1 MTLQTK
7 FGRMEYMKALK
18 SWKPILICTGPPGT
32 GKTMYA
38 CKQAGKYMKNRTYEK
53 FIVTRPMIGVDE
65 NIGYLPGTM
74 EQKFDPWIG
83 PIYDNTD
90 TMMDLDIAPL
100 AFMRGRTF
108 KNSFIIADEMQNST
122 VNQMKTLLTRVGEH
136 SKLVITGDLGQSDLK
151 GSNGLSYILSKLE
164 YYEEQLEYI
173 EFVQMTKNDIKR
185 HECIAEV
192 LKLFEE

>member
-1 MTLQTK
+1 MQKK
-7 FGRMEYMKALK
+7 FGKVEYIKALK
-18 SWKPILICTGPPGT
+18 SWKPIVICTGPPGT

-38 CKQAGKYMKNRTYEK
+38 CKQAEKYMKNKTFDK

-90 TMMDLDIAPL
+90 SKLDFDIAPL

-108 KNSFIIADEMQNST
+108 KNSFVIADEMQNST
-122 VNQMKTLLTRVGEH
+122 VNQIKTLLTRVGDG
-136 SKLVITGDLGQSDLK
+136 SKMIITGDLGQSDLK
-151 GSNGLSYILSKLE
+151 TTNGLHFLLEKLDSYESQLQYVE
-164 YYEEQLEYI
+164 Y
-173 EFVQMTKNDIKR
+173 VQMKKQDIKR
-185 HECIAEV
+185 HECI
-192 LKLFEE
+192 EEILDIFDS